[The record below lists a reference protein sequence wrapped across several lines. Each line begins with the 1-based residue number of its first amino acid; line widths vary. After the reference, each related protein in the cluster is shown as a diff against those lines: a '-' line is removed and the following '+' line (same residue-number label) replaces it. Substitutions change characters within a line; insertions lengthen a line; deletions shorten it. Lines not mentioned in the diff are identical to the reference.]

1 MPAHY
6 FVIEDLGA
14 FLSNLVARRYQR
26 TTSDSWEIYS
36 KTLSKALVKFYA
48 YPVDAVQDSPVQIR
62 VTYKLLNDGRPLQ
75 KLVRNL
81 KDLNYSYRQTF
92 SDWKTKR
99 PARKNVQEKRWEN
112 VQKFLHRH
120 GELIGCFKYEADDR
134 LTEGNYSFNL
144 QVASTPKEQRIC
156 LEFIKALAEAH
167 TPHGLTRGRRVADKP
182 VQQRNGWIKRYAMI
196 HKKRGWGPLEIARD
210 IQKQLRNGTW
220 NERSRLQYNIAN
232 NTICKIAGIK
242 ISPTNLN

>member
-6 FVIEDLGA
+6 FVIEDLGS
-14 FLSNLVARRYQR
+14 FLSQLVRRHY
-26 TTSDSWEIYS
+26 THTVSDSWNVYS
-36 KTLSKALVKFYA
+36 KSLSKALVKFYA
-48 YPVDAVQDSPVQIR
+48 YPVDAKQDSPVQIR
-62 VTYKLLNDGRPLQ
+62 VTYTLLQDGRPLQ
-75 KLVRNL
+75 KLVRAL
-81 KDLNYSYRQTF
+81 KDLNYAYRQTF
-92 SDWKTKR
+92 EEWKTKR
-99 PARKNVQEKRWEN
+99 ATSKNVQERRWEN
-112 VQKFLHRH
+112 LQKFLHQH

-134 LTEGNYSFNL
+134 LTEGNFSFNL

-167 TPHGLTRGRRVADKP
+167 TPHGLVRGRRRADKP
-182 VQQRNGWIKRYAMI
+182 VAQRNGWIKRYAQM
-196 HKKRGWGPLEIARD
+196 HKKRGWGALEIARD

-242 ISPTNLN
+242 ITNSNLN